1 MRMITNRKIEHL
13 TLCTDEDVESGKAGF
28 NDIRFV
34 HNALPEVSKSA
45 LDTTATFLGKHFSN
59 PVFIAGMTGGHP
71 ETTRVNAA
79 LADAA
84 EQLGIGIGVGSQRA
98 AIENPKLTESFSI
111 VRERAPHAF
120 VVANIGALQIKEYEP
135 EVVDRLI
142 EMVDA
147 DALAI
152 HLNFLQEAIQPE
164 GNTNAEGCLEAIESV
179 TKSVRVPVIAKET
192 GAGISRE
199 VAKRLKKAGVSAIDV
214 GGAGGTSWAKVE
226 AYRACNDPTLE
237 RLGMLYES
245 WGIPT
250 AVSVLEASSLP
261 IIATGGIRNGL
272 QVAKSIALGASLCGM
287 GLPLLKPALNGSMH
301 VINEINAIVE
311 ELKVA
316 MFLTGC
322 KALDDLM
329 STPLVITGE
338 TAQTLQLRGF
348 NLIRLQ
354 ERR

>member
-1 MRMITNRKIEHL
+1 MITNRKIEHL
-13 TLCTDEDVESGKAGF
+13 TLCAAEDVESGKAGF
-28 NDIRFV
+28 DEIHFV
-34 HNALPEVSKSA
+34 HNALPEVSKST
-45 LDTTATFLGKHFSN
+45 LDTTATFLGNNFNN

-79 LADAA
+79 LAEAA
-84 EQLGIGIGVGSQRA
+84 ERLDIGMGVGSQRA
-98 AIENPKLTESFSI
+98 AIENPILIESFSV

-120 VVANIGALQIKEYEP
+120 VVANIGALQVKEYEL

-147 DALAI
+147 NALAI

-179 TKSVRVPVIAKET
+179 SHSVRVPVIAKET

-199 VAKRLKKAGVSAIDV
+199 VAMRLKKAGVSAIDV

-226 AYRACNDPTLE
+226 AYRASNDPMLE
-237 RLGMLYES
+237 RLGTLYES
-245 WGIPT
+245 RGIPT
-250 AVSVLEASSLP
+250 AVSVLEASNFP

-272 QVAKSIALGASLCGM
+272 QVAKSIALGASLCGI
-287 GLPLLKPALNGSMH
+287 GLPLLKPALKGPMH
-301 VINEINAIVE
+301 VINEINAMVE

-322 KALDDLM
+322 KTLNDLTR
-329 STPLVITGE
+329 TPLIITGE
-338 TAQTLQLRGF
+338 TAQTLQIRGF
-348 NLIRLQ
+348 DLAKLQ

>member
-1 MRMITNRKIEHL
+1 MIMNRKIEHL
-13 TLCTDEDVESGKAGF
+13 TLCTVEDVESGKAGF
-28 NDIRFV
+28 DDIHLV
-34 HNALPEVSKSA
+34 HNALPEVSKST
-45 LDTTATFLGKHFSN
+45 LDTTATFLGNRFSS

-79 LADAA
+79 LAEAA
-84 EQLGIGIGVGSQRA
+84 EQLRIGIGVGSQRA
-98 AIENPKLTESFSI
+98 AIENPKLVESFSV
-111 VRERAPHAF
+111 VRERAPNAF
-120 VVANIGALQIKEYEP
+120 VVANIGALQIKEYEL

-147 DALAI
+147 NALAI

-179 TKSVRVPVIAKET
+179 SKSIRIPIIAKET

-199 VAKRLKKAGVSAIDV
+199 VAERLKKAGISAIDV

-226 AYRACNDPTLE
+226 AYRACNDPMLE
-237 RLGMLYES
+237 RLGTLYES
-245 WGIPT
+245 WGTPT
-250 AVSVLEASSLP
+250 VVSLLEASVLP
-261 IIATGGIRNGL
+261 LIATGGVRNGL
-272 QVAKSIALGASLCGM
+272 QAAKSMALGASLCGV
-287 GLPLLKPALNGSMH
+287 GLPLLKSALNGSSH
-301 VINEINAIVE
+301 VIKEISAIVE

-322 KALDDLM
+322 KTLGDLT
-329 STPLVITGE
+329 STPLIITGE
-338 TAQTLQLRGF
+338 TAQWLQLRGF
-348 NLIRLQ
+348 NLIKLQ

>member
-1 MRMITNRKIEHL
+1 MITNRKIEHL
-13 TLCTDEDVESGKAGF
+13 TLCTEEDVESGKTGF
-28 NDIRFV
+28 SDIRFV
-34 HNALPEVSKSA
+34 HNALPEVSKST
-45 LDTTATFLGKHFSN
+45 LDTTATFLGNHFSN

-79 LADAA
+79 LAEAA

-98 AIENPKLTESFSI
+98 AIENPKLIESFSI

-120 VVANIGALQIKEYEP
+120 VVANIGALQIKEYEL
-135 EVVDRLI
+135 EVVERLI

-147 DALAI
+147 NALAI

-164 GNTNAEGCLEAIESV
+164 GNTDAEGCLEAIESV
-179 TKSVRVPVIAKET
+179 SKSVRVPIIAKET

-199 VAKRLKKAGVSAIDV
+199 VAVRLKKAGVSAIDV

-226 AYRACNDPTLE
+226 AFRASNDPTLE
-237 RLGMLYES
+237 RLGTLYES

-250 AVSVLEASSLP
+250 AVSILEASSLP

-272 QVAKSIALGASLCGM
+272 QVAKSIALGASLCGI
-287 GLPLLKPALNGSMH
+287 GLPLLKPALNGSVH
-301 VINEINAIVE
+301 VINEISSVVE

-316 MFLTGC
+316 MFLTGSTE
-322 KALDDLM
+322 LDDLR
-329 STPLVITGE
+329 STPLIITGE

-348 NLIRLQ
+348 NLMRPQ

>member
-1 MRMITNRKIEHL
+1 MITNRKLEHL
-13 TLCTDEDVESGKAGF
+13 TLCTAEDVESGRAGF
-28 NDIRFV
+28 DDMHFV
-34 HNALPEVSKSA
+34 HNALPEVSKST
-45 LDTTATFLGKHFSN
+45 LDTTAPFLGAHFSN

-71 ETTRVNAA
+71 ETTKVNAA
-79 LADAA
+79 LAEAA
-84 EQLGIGIGVGSQRA
+84 ERLGIGMGVGSQRA
-98 AIENPKLTESFSI
+98 AIEDPNLTESFSI

-120 VVANIGALQIKEYEP
+120 VVANIGALQIKEYEL

-147 DALAI
+147 NALAI

-164 GNTNAEGCLEAIESV
+164 GNTNAEGCLEAIGSV
-179 TKSVRVPVIAKET
+179 CKSVHVPVIAKET

-199 VAKRLKKAGVSAIDV
+199 VALRLKEVGVSAIDI

-226 AYRACNDPTLE
+226 AYRACNNPMLE
-237 RLGMLYES
+237 RLGTLYEG

-250 AVSVLEASSLP
+250 AVSLLEASTLP
-261 IIATGGIRNGL
+261 TIATGGVRNGL
-272 QVAKSIALGASLCGM
+272 QVAKSIALGASLCGI
-287 GLPLLKPALNGSMH
+287 GLPLLKPALNGAAY
-301 VINEINAIVE
+301 VINEICAVVE

-322 KALDDLM
+322 KALNDLTR
-329 STPLVITGE
+329 TPLIIQGD

-348 NLIRLQ
+348 DLIKLQ
-354 ERR
+354 KGR

>member
-1 MRMITNRKIEHL
+1 MITNRKIEHL
-13 TLCTDEDVESGKAGF
+13 TLCTDEDVESGKTGF
-28 NDIRFV
+28 SDIRFV

-45 LDTTATFLGKHFSN
+45 LDTTATFLGRRFSS
-59 PVFIAGMTGGHP
+59 PIFIVGMTGGHP

-98 AIENPKLTESFSI
+98 AIENPGSVESFSI

-120 VVANIGALQIKEYEP
+120 VVANIGALQIKEYEL
-135 EVVDRLI
+135 EVVDHLI

-164 GNTNAEGCLEAIESV
+164 GNTDAEGCLEAIESV
-179 TKSVRVPVIAKET
+179 SKSVQVPVIAKET

-199 VAKRLKKAGVSAIDV
+199 VAVRLEKAGVSAIDV

-226 AYRACNDPTLE
+226 AYRARENPTLE
-237 RLGMLYES
+237 RLGTLYAS

-250 AVSVLEASSLP
+250 AVSILEASNLP
-261 IIATGGIRNGL
+261 SIATGGIRNGL
-272 QVAKSIALGASLCGM
+272 QVAKSKALGATLCGM
-287 GLPLLKPALNGSMH
+287 GLPLLKPALKSPAH
-301 VINEINAIVE
+301 VINEIKAVIE

-322 KALDDLM
+322 KTLGDLTA
-329 STPLVITGE
+329 TPLIITGE

-348 NLIRLQ
+348 NLMTLQ
-354 ERR
+354 KRR